1 MRRIST
7 MAWLS
12 FQRFTR
18 HDAWAIASHIALSL
32 LMALFP
38 FLIVLTALAS
48 LIGQTVL
55 AGEAVDIV
63 LDGWPKEVAQPIARE
78 IHAILTGGHSG
89 VITFGV
95 VFALY
100 FSSGGVESL
109 RVGLNRAYDVREK
122 RPWWL
127 TRLESIG
134 YVVGGAVLMLA
145 IAFLVVLGPTVWEFI
160 MVNLTRYFPSL
171 AELPQ
176 WDAGPR
182 LAAATVI
189 VVLALFFIHMLVPAE
204 RRGIWDVLPGIV
216 VTLALWLCAGLAFG
230 WYLEL
235 FPGAYSSTYGGL
247 ATAMM
252 VLVFLYTLAAIFLF
266 GGEING
272 LLKAI
277 RSSRNAAI
285 IEGERI
291 RARGDAVTSE
301 GG

>member
-1 MRRIST
+1 MSRIPT
-7 MAWLS
+7 IAWLS
-12 FQRFTR
+12 FQRFTQ

-63 LDGWPKEVAQPIARE
+63 LDGWPKEVAQPIAQE
-78 IHAILTGGHSG
+78 IHTILTGGHSG

-95 VFALY
+95 IFALY

-109 RVGLNRAYDVREK
+109 RVGLNRAYGVREK
-122 RPWWL
+122 RAWWL

-134 YVVGGAVLMLA
+134 YVIGGAILMLA
-145 IAFLVVLGPTVWEFI
+145 VAFLVVLGPTVWEFI
-160 MVNLTRYFPSL
+160 MVNLTRYFPTL
-171 AELPQ
+171 AELPK
-176 WDAGPR
+176 WNAGPR
-182 LAAATVI
+182 LTAATAI
-189 VVLALFFIHMLVPAE
+189 VVIALLFVHLLVPAE
-204 RRGIWDVLPGIV
+204 RRTISAVIPGIM
-216 VTLALWLCAGLAFG
+216 VTLMLWLVAGFAFG
-230 WYLEL
+230 WYLDL
-235 FPGAYSSTYGGL
+235 FPGAYSTTYGGL

-266 GGEING
+266 GGEVNG
-272 LLKAI
+272 LLEAM
-277 RSSRNAAI
+277 RSSRRAAA

-291 RARGDAVTSE
+291 SAKRKALAE
-301 GG
+301 